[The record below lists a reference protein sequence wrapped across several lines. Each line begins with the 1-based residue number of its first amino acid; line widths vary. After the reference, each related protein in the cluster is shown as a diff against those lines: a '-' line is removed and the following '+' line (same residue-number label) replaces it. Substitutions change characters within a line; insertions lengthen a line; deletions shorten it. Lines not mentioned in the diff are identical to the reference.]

1 MWGAIIGGI
10 VSLYTN
16 YRARRQSN
24 EATQAGLAQEQ
35 EANRAKQAS
44 IAEARAAQ
52 APALGYF
59 NTVVAQGSRLN
70 PAQRQYVAD
79 TREQTGQ
86 LLSSRLGGRAAT
98 AIASRAALDV
108 GNATTQANQARA
120 DQAAT
125 LLANPANTN
134 LILAAGNARAADA
147 EAAARATRE
156 IGATNAGAT
165 LASGQ
170 LIGQG
175 IGQYFA
181 NQGNEDLLSAIRAN
195 SVRTSAY
202 PSSSST
208 HGGYNNAPL
217 YPVDNYA

>member
-10 VSLYTN
+10 VTLYTN
-16 YRARRQSN
+16 YRARRQAN

-35 EANRAKQAS
+35 EANRAKQ
-44 IAEARAAQ
+44 EALDKAQAAQ

-59 NTVVAQGSRLN
+59 STVMAQGERLT
-70 PAQRQYVAD
+70 PAQQQYVSD

-108 GNATTQANQARA
+108 NNATTQTNRARA

-134 LILAAGNARAADA
+134 LILAAGQARAADA

-175 IGQYFA
+175 IGQYYA
-181 NQGNEDLLSAIRAN
+181 SQANEDLLNAIRAN

-202 PSSSST
+202 NRPTST
-208 HGGYNNAPL
+208 FGGYNNAPETA
-217 YPVDNYA
+217 NIG